1 MQRVLVIDSG
11 VGGLSVA
18 RAIRAAISEVA
29 MVYVADNAWFPYGRR
44 SADELSAR
52 LIHLVEDNLDAF
64 PCHAAVIACNTAST
78 VVLEALRARFA
89 LPIVGV
95 VPPIKTA
102 GEVSQSRVVG
112 LLATEATV
120 TRPYVQALKEQFAA
134 DCELIPL
141 GLSRLAEMAEEKLRG
156 QPVDRDELRALLAPF
171 FGEGAPP
178 IDTVV
183 LGCTHYPLLL
193 EELQAISPPQVQW
206 LDSSP
211 AIARRLTQVLSE
223 QPKEERKLRDHVL
236 FTAPTSGN
244 ETLRTYLQSIGLP
257 APENFPA

>member
-18 RAIRAAISEVA
+18 RAIRTALPELA
-29 MVYVADNAWFPYGRR
+29 MIYVADNAWFPYGRR
-44 SADELSAR
+44 APGELSR
-52 LIHLVEDNLDAF
+52 RLVELVEECLEAY
-64 PCHAAVIACNTAST
+64 PCHAVVVACNTAST
-78 VVLEALRARFA
+78 VVLEALRARFT

-102 GEVSQSRVVG
+102 GEVSRSRVVG

-120 TRPYVQALKEQFAA
+120 TRPYVQVLQEQFAA
-134 DCELIPL
+134 DCDLIPL

-156 QPVDRDELRALLAPF
+156 KAVDREELRTLLAPF

-193 EELQAISPPQVQW
+193 EELQAVSPPQVQW

-211 AIARRLTQVLSE
+211 AIARRLTQVLAE
-223 QPKEERKLRDHVL
+223 APREERSLADHVL
-236 FTAPTSGN
+236 FTAPADSN
-244 ETLRTYLQSIGLP
+244 EALRGYLEGMRLP
-257 APENFPA
+257 APENFS